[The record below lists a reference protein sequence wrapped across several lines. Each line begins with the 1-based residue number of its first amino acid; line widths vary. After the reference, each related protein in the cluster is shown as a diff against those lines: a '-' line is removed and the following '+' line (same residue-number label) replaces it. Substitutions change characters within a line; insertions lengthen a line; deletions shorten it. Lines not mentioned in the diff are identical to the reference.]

1 MIDKNKILKVAANA
15 DLGKEYVVVD
25 VETKPIN
32 NFIVFIDS
40 INGITIGDC
49 VKVSRFIEKNI
60 NRDEEDYDLSVSSTG
75 IDKPLTSKIQF
86 IKNIGKTVE
95 VLFND
100 KKSII
105 GKLNAYNKNSITLTY
120 TAKEKTAETKKNVL
134 VTKALEI
141 ELNKIK
147 SVTIVISFK

>member
-25 VETKPIN
+25 VEVKPVN
-32 NFIVFIDS
+32 NFCVFIDS
-40 INGITIGDC
+40 IAGITIGDC
-49 VKVSRFIEKNI
+49 VKVSRFIEQNI
-60 NRDEEDYDLSVSSTG
+60 NRDEEDYELSISSTG

-100 KKSII
+100 GKLFI
-105 GKLNAYNKNSITLTY
+105 GKLKTVNEKSIVLTY
-120 TAKEKTAETKKNVL
+120 SEKEKSLKTKKNIL
-134 VTKALEI
+134 VNKDIEI
-141 ELNKIK
+141 EFHKIK
-147 SVTIVISFK
+147 SVTIVVSFK